1 MRTTMTVLTA
11 ALATSLASGSAAA
24 QEQIFFGDADG
35 FGFGAPE
42 VDGGLFRALGGEFF
56 GDYRGPGDPE
66 TTDRWDAYPFSGTP
80 PQIWTFEYDASDI
93 TEANLHFYGAGYGD
107 FAGPAELY
115 LDGELIAVYDHPGQ
129 FETTHIVD
137 EDIAVAMLDGFT
149 EFELRTPSGDGYI
162 IDYARL
168 DLTRDGEC
176 YADCDESGDLDFFDF
191 LCFQDAFA
199 AGEPYADCDESGD
212 LDFFDF
218 LCFQNEFAAGCP

>member
-1 MRTTMTVLTA
+1 MMKKATA
-11 ALATSLASGSAAA
+11 VLATASVCGLAAA

-42 VDGGLFRALGGEFF
+42 VDGGLFRALGGAFF
-56 GDYRGPGDPE
+56 GDYRDPGDPP
-66 TTDRWDAYPFSGTP
+66 TTDIWNAFTD
-80 PQIWTFEYDASDI
+80 QVWTFEYDAAGI

-107 FAGPAELY
+107 FTGPAELY
-115 LDGELIAVYDHPGQ
+115 LDGVRIAVYDHPGL

-137 EDIAVAMLDGFT
+137 EPIPVAMLDGHS

-168 DLTRDGEC
+168 DLFRDGSC
-176 YADCDESGDLDFFDF
+176 YADCDGSGDLDFFDF
-191 LCFQDAFA
+191 LCFQNAFA
-199 AGEPYADCDESGD
+199 AGDPYADCDDSGS